1 MNQDIGGIASQQVQ
15 SISKQMYTE
24 DLVNPKIL
32 PGCGDRKGGEIEK
45 EEVKLEVVMSFLH
58 GFCSVW

>member
-1 MNQDIGGIASQQVQ
+1 MQ